1 MSGEEGWNSMG
12 IPHCRRHCPQK
23 DMDAEAIP
31 RIGKYSWSDPASHTL
46 HGQVVS
52 VLPLKILPES
62 CYQL

>member
-1 MSGEEGWNSMG
+1 MG